1 MLSGVVEPVQTKEKE
16 RVVETNKDVLLS
28 VNNIKMHFP
37 IKGGLFGRTVGHVKA
52 VDGVSFDILRGE
64 TLGLVGESGCGKST
78 TGRVLLRLLEA
89 TSGSVEFD
97 GKDIFSMKDQEL
109 RETRRDMQLIFQDP
123 FSSLNPRL
131 SVGETISRV
140 LKIHGMGNAKE
151 REERVKE
158 LLELVGLSAF
168 HMRRYPHEFSGGQ
181 RQRVGIARA
190 LALNPKLIVL
200 DEPVSALDVS
210 IQSQV
215 VNLLEDLQDRLGLT
229 YLFVSHGLNIVRH
242 ISDRVGVM
250 YLGKMVELTDS
261 DTLFENPKHPYTQAL
276 ISANPIAN
284 PRLRDKPKIIL
295 EGDVPS
301 PINPPSGCYFHT
313 RCPYAQPKCRQEA
326 PAFVKTDD
334 NHYVACHYP
343 LS

>member
-1 MLSGVVEPVQTKEKE
+1 MLSGVVEPVQTKEKSASDQE
-16 RVVETNKDVLLS
+16 VLLS
-28 VNNIKMHFP
+28 VKDIKMHFP
-37 IKGGLFGRTVGHVKA
+37 IKGGLFGRTQGHVKA
-52 VDGVSFDILRGE
+52 VDGVSFDILKGE
-64 TLGLVGESGCGKST
+64 TFGLVGESGCGKST

-89 TSGSVEFD
+89 TSGSVQFD
-97 GKDIFSMKDQEL
+97 GKDVYQLNDKQL
-109 RETRRDMQLIFQDP
+109 REARREMQLIFQDP

-131 SVGETISRV
+131 SVGETLTRV
-140 LKIHGMGNAKE
+140 LKIHGMGNKQE
-151 REERVKE
+151 REDRVKE
-158 LLELVGLSAF
+158 ILELVGLNSF

-181 RQRVGIARA
+181 RQRIGIARA
-190 LALNPKLIVL
+190 LTLNPKLIVL

-215 VNLLEDLQDRLGLT
+215 VNLLEDLQDKLGLT

-250 YLGKMVELTDS
+250 YLGKMVELADS
-261 DTLFENPKHPYTQAL
+261 DTLFESPKHPYTQAL
-276 ISANPIAN
+276 MSANPIPN

-295 EGDVPS
+295 QGDVPS

-313 RCPYAQPKCRQEA
+313 RCPYAQPKCREEA
-326 PAFVKTDD
+326 PEFVKTGE
-334 NHYVACHYP
+334 NQYVACHYP

>member
-1 MLSGVVEPVQTKEKE
+1 MMISGIMDPVKTKET
-16 RVVETNKDVLLS
+16 VENEKSEVLLS
-28 VNNIKMHFP
+28 VNNLKMHFP
-37 IKGGLFGRTVGHVKA
+37 IKGGLLGRTQGYVKA
-52 VDGVSFDILRGE
+52 VDGVTFDIFKGE

-78 TGRVLLRLLEA
+78 TGRALLRLLEA
-89 TSGSVEFD
+89 TSGSVRFD
-97 GKDIFSMKDQEL
+97 GKDIFALSENEL
-109 RETRRDMQLIFQDP
+109 RTARREMQLIFQDP

-131 SVGETISRV
+131 SVGETLDRV
-140 LKIHGMGNAKE
+140 LKIHGLGTKEE
-151 REERVKE
+151 RENRIKE
-158 LLELVGLSAF
+158 ILELVGLTSF

-181 RQRVGIARA
+181 RQRIGIARA
-190 LALNPKLIVL
+190 LTVNPKLIVL

-215 VNLLEDLQDRLGLT
+215 VNLLEDLQEQLGLT

-250 YLGKMVELTDS
+250 YLGKMVELADS
-261 DTLFENPKHPYTQAL
+261 DTLFEEPKHPYTQAL
-276 ISANPIAN
+276 MSANPIAN

-295 EGDVPS
+295 QGDVPS

-313 RCPYAQPKCRQEA
+313 RCPYAQPKCREEA
-326 PAFVKTDD
+326 PEFVKTGE
-334 NHYVACHYP
+334 NQYVACHYP

>member
-1 MLSGVVEPVQTKEKE
+1 MLSGVVEPVQNEKKKENQE
-16 RVVETNKDVLLS
+16 VLLS
-28 VNNIKMHFP
+28 VKDIKMHFP
-37 IKGGLFGRTVGHVKA
+37 IKGGLLGRTQGHVKA
-52 VDGVSFDILRGE
+52 VDGVSFDIIKGE

-89 TSGSVEFD
+89 TSGSVNFD
-97 GKDIFSMKDQEL
+97 GKEIFSLNDNDL
-109 RETRRDMQLIFQDP
+109 RATRSDMQLIFQDP

-131 SVGETISRV
+131 SVGETLSRV
-140 LKIHGMGNAKE
+140 LKIHGVKDAQE
-151 REERVKE
+151 REDRIKE
-158 LLELVGLSAF
+158 VLELVGLTAF

-181 RQRVGIARA
+181 RQRIGIARA
-190 LALNPKLIVL
+190 LILNPKLIVL

-215 VNLLEDLQDRLGLT
+215 VNLLEDLQEKFGLT

-250 YLGKMVELTDS
+250 YLGKMVELADS
-261 DTLFENPKHPYTQAL
+261 DTLFESPKHPYTQAL
-276 ISANPIAN
+276 ISANPIPN

-295 EGDVPS
+295 QGDVPS

-313 RCPYAQPKCRQEA
+313 RCPYAQPKCREEA
-326 PAFVKTDD
+326 PEFVKTGE
-334 NHYVACHYP
+334 NQYVACHYP

>member
-1 MLSGVVEPVQTKEKE
+1 MMISGIMDPVKTKEIVGNGKSE
-16 RVVETNKDVLLS
+16 VLLS
-28 VNNIKMHFP
+28 VKDLKMHFP
-37 IKGGLFGRTVGHVKA
+37 IKGGLLGRTQGYVKG
-52 VDGVSFDILRGE
+52 VDGVTFDIFRGE

-78 TGRVLLRLLEA
+78 TGRALLRLLEA
-89 TSGSVEFD
+89 TSGSVRFD
-97 GKDIFSMKDQEL
+97 GKDIFALSENEL
-109 RETRRDMQLIFQDP
+109 RTARREMQLIFQDP

-131 SVGETISRV
+131 SVGETLDRV
-140 LKIHGMGNAKE
+140 LKIHGLGSKEE
-151 REERVKE
+151 RENRIKE
-158 LLELVGLSAF
+158 ILELVGLTSF

-181 RQRVGIARA
+181 RQRIGIARA
-190 LALNPKLIVL
+190 LTLNPKLIVL

-215 VNLLEDLQDRLGLT
+215 VNLLEDLQEQLGLT

-250 YLGKMVELTDS
+250 YLGKMVELADS
-261 DTLFENPKHPYTQAL
+261 DTLFEEPKHPYTQAL
-276 ISANPIAN
+276 MSANPIAN

-295 EGDVPS
+295 QGDVPS

-313 RCPYAQPKCRQEA
+313 RCPYAQPKCREEA
-326 PAFVKTDD
+326 PEFVKTGE
-334 NHYVACHYP
+334 NQYVACHYP

>member
-1 MLSGVVEPVQTKEKE
+1 MISGIMDPVKTKETVGNGKSE
-16 RVVETNKDVLLS
+16 VLLS
-28 VNNIKMHFP
+28 VKDLKMHFP
-37 IKGGLFGRTVGHVKA
+37 IKGGLLGRTQGYVKA
-52 VDGVSFDILRGE
+52 VDGVTFDIFRGE

-78 TGRVLLRLLEA
+78 TGRALLRLLEA
-89 TSGSVEFD
+89 TSGSVRFD
-97 GKDIFSMKDQEL
+97 GKDIFALSENEL
-109 RETRRDMQLIFQDP
+109 RTARREMQLIFQDP

-131 SVGETISRV
+131 SVGETLDRV
-140 LKIHGMGNAKE
+140 LKIHGLGSKEE
-151 REERVKE
+151 RENRIKE
-158 LLELVGLSAF
+158 ILELVGLTSF

-181 RQRVGIARA
+181 RQRIGIARA
-190 LALNPKLIVL
+190 LTLNPKLIVL

-215 VNLLEDLQDRLGLT
+215 VNLLEDLQEQLGLT

-250 YLGKMVELTDS
+250 YLGKMVELADS
-261 DTLFENPKHPYTQAL
+261 DTLFEEPKHPYTQAL
-276 ISANPIAN
+276 MSANPIAN

-295 EGDVPS
+295 QGDVPS

-313 RCPYAQPKCRQEA
+313 RCPYAQPKCREEA
-326 PAFVKTDD
+326 PEFVKTGE
-334 NHYVACHYP
+334 NQYVACHYP

>member
-1 MLSGVVEPVQTKEKE
+1 MVNGTSE
-16 RVVETNKDVLLS
+16 RVSIESQTINENSDVLLK
-28 VNNIKMHFP
+28 VDNIKMHFP
-37 IKGGLFGRTVGHVKA
+37 VRGGFFGGVQGHVKA
-52 VDGVSFDILRGE
+52 VDGVSFDILKGE

-89 TSGSVEFD
+89 TSGSVTFE
-97 GKDIFSMKDQEL
+97 GQDIFSLDNNDVRKL
-109 RETRRDMQLIFQDP
+109 RRDMQLIFQDP
-123 FSSLNPRL
+123 YSSLNPRL

-140 LKIHGMGNAKE
+140 LKIHGMSSAAE
-151 REERVKE
+151 REERIKE
-158 LLELVGLSAF
+158 LLELVGLRSF

-181 RQRVGIARA
+181 RQRIGIARA

-215 VNLLEDLQDRLGLT
+215 VNLLEELQERLGLT
-229 YLFVSHGLNIVRH
+229 YLFVSHGLNVVRH

-250 YLGKMVELTDS
+250 YLGKMVELAES
-261 DTLFENPKHPYTQAL
+261 DTLFEDPKHPYTQAL

-313 RCPYAQPKCRQEA
+313 RCPYAQAKCREEA
-326 PAFVKTDD
+326 PEFVDAGN
-334 NHYVACHYP
+334 NHFVACHYP

>member
-1 MLSGVVEPVQTKEKE
+1 MLSGVVEPVQSEKKQE
-16 RVVETNKDVLLS
+16 KVDQEILLS
-28 VNNIKMHFP
+28 VKDIKMHFP
-37 IKGGLFGRTVGHVKA
+37 IKGGLLGRTQGHVKA
-52 VDGVSFDILRGE
+52 VDGVSFDIIKGE

-89 TSGSVEFD
+89 TSGSVNFD
-97 GKDIFSMKDQEL
+97 GKEIFSLNDNDL
-109 RETRRDMQLIFQDP
+109 RATRSDMQLIFQDP

-131 SVGETISRV
+131 SVGETLSRV
-140 LKIHGMGNAKE
+140 LKIHGVKDAQE
-151 REERVKE
+151 REDRIKE
-158 LLELVGLSAF
+158 VLELVGLTSF

-181 RQRVGIARA
+181 RQRIGIARA
-190 LALNPKLIVL
+190 LILNPKLIVL

-215 VNLLEDLQDRLGLT
+215 VNLLEDLQEKFGLT

-250 YLGKMVELTDS
+250 YLGKMVELADS
-261 DTLFENPKHPYTQAL
+261 DTLFESPKHPYTQAL
-276 ISANPIAN
+276 ISANPIPN

-295 EGDVPS
+295 QGDVPS

-313 RCPYAQPKCRQEA
+313 RCPYAQPKCREEA
-326 PAFVKTDD
+326 PEFVKTGE
-334 NHYVACHYP
+334 NQYVACHYP

>member
-1 MLSGVVEPVQTKEKE
+1 MISGIMDPVKTKETVGNGKSE
-16 RVVETNKDVLLS
+16 VLLS
-28 VNNIKMHFP
+28 VKDLKMHFP
-37 IKGGLFGRTVGHVKA
+37 IKGGLLGRTQGYVKA
-52 VDGVSFDILRGE
+52 VDGVTFDIFRGE

-78 TGRVLLRLLEA
+78 TGRALLRLLEA
-89 TSGSVEFD
+89 TSGSVRFD
-97 GKDIFSMKDQEL
+97 GKDIFALSENEL
-109 RETRRDMQLIFQDP
+109 RTARREMQLIFQDP

-131 SVGETISRV
+131 SVGETLDRV
-140 LKIHGMGNAKE
+140 LKIHGLGSKEE
-151 REERVKE
+151 RENRIKE
-158 LLELVGLSAF
+158 ILELVGLTSF

-181 RQRVGIARA
+181 RQRIGIARA
-190 LALNPKLIVL
+190 LTLNPKLIVL

-215 VNLLEDLQDRLGLT
+215 VNLLEDLQEQLGLT

-250 YLGKMVELTDS
+250 YLGKMVELADS
-261 DTLFENPKHPYTQAL
+261 DTLFEEPKHPYTQAL

-295 EGDVPS
+295 QGDVPS

-313 RCPYAQPKCRQEA
+313 RCPYAQPKCREEA
-326 PAFVKTDD
+326 PEFVKTGE
-334 NHYVACHYP
+334 NQYVACHYP

>member
-1 MLSGVVEPVQTKEKE
+1 MVSGVVEPVHTTEEKSKKSQE
-16 RVVETNKDVLLS
+16 VLLKADN
-28 VNNIKMHFP
+28 VKVHFP
-37 IKGGLFGRTVGHVKA
+37 IKGGLLGRTVGHVKA
-52 VDGVSFDILRGE
+52 VDGVSFEIFKGE
-64 TLGLVGESGCGKST
+64 TFGLVGESGCGKST
-78 TGRVLLRLLEA
+78 TGRALLRLLDA
-89 TSGSVEFD
+89 TSGTVQFE
-97 GKDIFSMKDQEL
+97 GKDIYKLSESEL
-109 RETRRDMQLIFQDP
+109 RVARRDMQLIFQDP

-131 SVGETISRV
+131 SVGETIARV
-140 LKIHGMGNAKE
+140 LKIHGMGNAQE
-151 REERVKE
+151 RENRVKE
-158 LLELVGLSAF
+158 LLELVGLRPF

-181 RQRVGIARA
+181 RQRIGIARA

-215 VNLLEDLQDRLGLT
+215 VNLLEELQDRLGLT
-229 YLFVSHGLNIVRH
+229 YLFVSHGLNVVRH

-261 DTLFENPKHPYTQAL
+261 DTLFESPKHPYTQAL

-313 RCPYAQPKCRQEA
+313 RCPYAQPKCREEA

-343 LS
+343 LA